1 MNFSIWTFHYEI
13 GKSGTLFIVCP
24 EFTRLL
30 TLSKT
35 LAINFTKVVRRLDLS
50 KEKRTTFLEE

>member
-50 KEKRTTFLEE
+50 KEKKLHF